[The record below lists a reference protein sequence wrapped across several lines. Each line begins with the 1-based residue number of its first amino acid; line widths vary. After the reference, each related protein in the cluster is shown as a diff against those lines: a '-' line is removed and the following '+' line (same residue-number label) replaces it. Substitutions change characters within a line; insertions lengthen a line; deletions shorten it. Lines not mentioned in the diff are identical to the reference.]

1 MYFAAFYL
9 AQLVGW
15 LPCHSLKYGL
25 VLLIMKFGGT
35 LQKVNFSW
43 AHMHN
48 KKYQIG
54 ILHLR
59 G

>member
-9 AQLVGW
+9 GQLVGW

-35 LQKVNFSW
+35 LQKVNFS
-43 AHMHN
+43 
-48 KKYQIG
+48 
-54 ILHLR
+54 
-59 G
+59 

>member
-48 KKYQIG
+48 KKYQIA
-54 ILHLR
+54 I
-59 G
+59 